1 MSHSTGAHAWAV
13 FCKELLDALRDR
25 RTLVMVLLSSVAM
38 GPVVLVLISTLASS
52 FEKRAEAREVV
63 VVAQGRTVA
72 QGTVD
77 ELSARTGL
85 ADFEETFVALAFGG
99 VARPGPGVPA

>member
-1 MSHSTGAHAWAV
+1 MQEV
-13 FCKELLDALRDR
+13 ERLCDQ
-25 RTLVMVLLSSVAM
+25 
-38 GPVVLVLISTLASS
+38 
-52 FEKRAEAREVV
+52 VV

-72 QGTVD
+72 QGTVG

>member
-1 MSHSTGAHAWAV
+1 
-13 FCKELLDALRDR
+13 
-25 RTLVMVLLSSVAM
+25 
-38 GPVVLVLISTLASS
+38 
-52 FEKRAEAREVV
+52 
-63 VVAQGRTVA
+63 VA

-99 VARPGPGVPA
+99 VAQPNPGGPA

>member
-1 MSHSTGAHAWAV
+1 LIHDPPNII
-13 FCKELLDALRDR
+13 LDEPTNGLDVLATRSLREALKRLRDEQ
-25 RTLVMVLLSSVAM
+25 
-38 GPVVLVLISTLASS
+38 GKCIIFSTHIMQEVQRLCDQ
-52 FEKRAEAREVV
+52 VV